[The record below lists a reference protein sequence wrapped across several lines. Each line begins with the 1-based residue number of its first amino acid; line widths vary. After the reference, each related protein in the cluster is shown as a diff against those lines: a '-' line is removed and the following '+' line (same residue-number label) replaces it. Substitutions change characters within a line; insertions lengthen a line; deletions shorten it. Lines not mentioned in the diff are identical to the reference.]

1 MLLEGSAAA
10 CARPAGRCNGPWLVN
25 ETECSSLR
33 IGMPSGWSSPMFQ
46 DDGRLV
52 LLDWGQCKALTAA
65 RQRALAHLVVALDR
79 GWTLGIVAAMSGM
92 GLSFLAKVGLLS
104 LPYTCQ

>member
-1 MLLEGSAAA
+1 
-10 CARPAGRCNGPWLVN
+10 
-25 ETECSSLR
+25 
-33 IGMPSGWSSPMFQ
+33 MPFTGADNQVIPFTADVVQ

-65 RQRALAHLVVALDR
+65 RQSALAQLVVALDR

-92 GLSFLAKVGLLS
+92 GLSFLAKV
-104 LPYTCQ
+104 

>member
-1 MLLEGSAAA
+1 
-10 CARPAGRCNGPWLVN
+10 
-25 ETECSSLR
+25 
-33 IGMPSGWSSPMFQ
+33 MPFMVADSQVTPFTADVVQ

-65 RQRALAHLVVALDR
+65 RQRALAQLVIALDR

-92 GLSFLAKVGLLS
+92 GLSFLAKV
-104 LPYTCQ
+104 